1 MTHTELER
9 PTPDLREPRPMTHAR
24 LDAPTT
30 YDGAITH
37 GEDRENN
44 WAWSG
49 GLRWHVMVVAC
60 IGAYD
65 SGFGHG
71 GLVMVFMSTM
81 GFRFE
86 EGRA

>member
-9 PTPDLREPRPMTHAR
+9 PTPDLREPRPMTHAG

-44 WAWSG
+44 WA
-49 GLRWHVMVVAC
+49 
-60 IGAYD
+60 
-65 SGFGHG
+65 
-71 GLVMVFMSTM
+71 
-81 GFRFE
+81 
-86 EGRA
+86 